1 MREKPPARSTPFICV
16 HVQQKIRKKLF
27 GLYKICNISLNFLPI
42 LTVNTSM
49 ESYEIKKFENVCNVF
64 VSLKISEKP
73 NAKDQEKTRAAKFSL
88 TL

>member
-1 MREKPPARSTPFICV
+1 
-16 HVQQKIRKKLF
+16 
-27 GLYKICNISLNFLPI
+27 
-42 LTVNTSM
+42 M